1 MFKYDS
7 ILTEIEKENI
17 KKDYSENN
25 FSIRE
30 IKKKYNIKSNTW
42 IQNFLKGIT
51 RTPSEALKLAHK
63 KYPSKFKHSEE
74 TKKKLCKIRLNF
86 MKKNPESTAWRKKN
100 EPSYPEKCFISFL
113 KQYEYDK
120 KYLIEREKSVYPFYV
135 DFAFVQVKLAIEIDG
150 SQHIKNEERHNRD
163 LIKDKTLIDN
173 GWKILRITENAI
185 KTDWDSVKKT
195 LDLMITD
202 NTKNYEKVG
211 IFLSKK
217 KYKKVERDENGYS
230 KKMIDGYL
238 KQRKVKN
245 RPTKEELLDLIKSHS
260 MVKIGKMYGV
270 SDNSVRKWCKKY
282 DLPYTKKDIKN
293 MI

>member
-51 RTPSEALKLAHK
+51 RTPSEALKIAHK
-63 KYPSKFKHSEE
+63 KYPYKFKHSEE
-74 TKKKLCKIRLNF
+74 TKKKLSKIRLNF
-86 MKKNPESTAWRKKN
+86 MKNNPESTAWRKKN
-100 EPSYPEKCFISFL
+100 EPSYPEKCFIEFL

-163 LIKDKTLIDN
+163 LIKDKTLFDN
-173 GWKILRITENAI
+173 GWKILRITENAV
-185 KTDWDSVKKT
+185 KTDWDSVKKA

-245 RPTKEELLDLIKSHS
+245 RPTKEELLYLIKSHS